1 MVLQSPRCGAANL
14 LYVFLLVALIA
25 LVGLAFALLRLGR
38 STPGSDVDRLR
49 VFCAAGLRPP
59 TDKIAARYKR
69 EYGVSIQ
76 LQYGGS
82 STLLNQIEVG
92 ETGDLYLAG
101 DDGYTDLAHEQG
113 LVAERIPVATMRP
126 VLAVQKGNPKQIQG
140 VKDLLRDDVR
150 VALGNPDQAAIG
162 RKTRALLTDSGQWA
176 AVEKQVTHRGVFK
189 PTVAEVAND
198 VKLGSVDVGIVWDAT
213 TAQYPELE
221 AIRTPELDRG
231 EAKITIGVLTSA
243 KNPAGA
249 LRFARYVASRDR
261 GLKEYAA
268 LGYEP
273 LDGDVWAEVPEL
285 TFFAGSVNRRALDPI
300 IKKFEAREGVVINT
314 IYNGC
319 GILTAQMKA
328 IDRNQDS
335 GFPDMYMAC
344 DVYYLNTV
352 QDWFQ
357 DAVNVSNTDIVIA
370 VQKGNPKRIRS
381 LADLARPGIRLVIGQ
396 PDQCTIGV
404 LTKRLL
410 EEEGLY
416 EKLVAE
422 NVVAQKPS
430 SAMLV
435 PAITAEAAD
444 AVLAYATDT
453 LAERDRLHVVSI
465 DSPLAK
471 AVQPYAI
478 ARSSDYKYLGRRLY
492 ETIEQSRECFESA
505 GFVWVLGESPGS
517 RTSGAVESTDQS
529 KGKALEPAGAGSCPT
544 DRALVE

>member
-1 MVLQSPRCGAANL
+1 L

-25 LVGLAFALLRLGR
+25 LAGLAFALLRLGR
-38 STPGSDVDRLR
+38 STPGSGVDRLR

-59 TDKIAARYKR
+59 MDKIAVQYER
-69 EYGVSIQ
+69 EHGVSIQ

-92 ETGDLYLAG
+92 GTGDLYLAG

-113 LVAERIPVATMRP
+113 LVEERIPVATMRP
-126 VLAVQKGNPKQIQG
+126 VLAVQKGNPKQIQS

-176 AVEKQVTHRGVFK
+176 ALEEHVTQSGVFK
-189 PTVAEVAND
+189 PTVPEVAND

-231 EAKITIGVLTSA
+231 EAKITIGVLTST
-243 KNPAGA
+243 KNPAAA

-273 LDGDVWAEVPEL
+273 VDGDVWAEVPEL

-300 IKKFEAREGVVINT
+300 IKKFEEREGVVINT

-319 GILTAQMKA
+319 GILTAQMKV
-328 IDRNQDS
+328 IDQTQDS

-352 QDWFQ
+352 EDWFQ

-370 VQKGNPKRIRS
+370 VQKGNPKGIRS
-381 LADLARPGIRLVIGQ
+381 LEDLTRPGIRVVVGQ

-422 NVVAQKPS
+422 NVVAQEPS

-435 PAITAEAAD
+435 PTVTAEAAD
-444 AVLAYATDT
+444 AVLAYVTDT
-453 LAERDRLHVVSI
+453 LAESDKLDVIPI

-471 AVQPYAI
+471 AIQPYAI

-492 ETIEQSRECFESA
+492 ATIEQSRDSFESA
-505 GFVWVLGESPGS
+505 GFVWRLGEPSS
-517 RTSGAVESTDQS
+517 STASDAVETADKAEGAV
-529 KGKALEPAGAGSCPT
+529 LEPEQSEPS
-544 DRALVE
+544 DEK